1 YYTSI
6 PGSCNLETQEQ
17 EWTTVCGLTQ
27 DTTDDFDWNISNSA
41 ITGQTDPPTD
51 HTPSKGPSFLYVN
64 SSTQKEGN
72 RARITTIKFFPASL
86 GVCRVRFW
94 FWTFASRQTGVLKVY
109 TAEDHGM
116 DILMWSSTRNEEN
129 KW

>member
-6 PGSCNLETQEQ
+6 PGSCNFESQ

-27 DTTDDFDWNISNSA
+27 DSSDDFDWNINNSTV
-41 ITGQTDPPTD
+41 TGQTGPDAD
-51 HTPSKGPSFLYVN
+51 HTPGKGQHFLHLN
-64 SSTQKEGN
+64 SSAQKEGN
-72 RARITTIKFFPASL
+72 RARIITTKFFPASL

-94 FWTFASRQTGVLKVY
+94 FWLFASRQTGVLKVY
-109 TAEDHGM
+109 TVEEHGT
-116 DILMWSSTRNEEN
+116 DILMWSSSRNEEN

>member
-6 PGSCNLETQEQ
+6 PGSCNFETQDQ

-41 ITGQTDPPTD
+41 VTGQTDPPTD
-51 HTPSKGPSFLYVN
+51 HTPGKGQRFLYVN
-64 SSTQKEGN
+64 SSAQKEGN

-86 GVCRVRFW
+86 GICRVRFW
-94 FWTFASRQTGVLKVY
+94 FWMFASRQTGVLKVKVLQL
-109 TAEDHGM
+109 H
-116 DILMWSSTRNEEN
+116 
-129 KW
+129 